1 MSNINSLTVR
11 RVNDLLPWLCYQFS
25 CRVVSDSLQPHG
37 LQHARLPCPSAT
49 PGVHST
55 CCPSSRW
62 CHPTISSSVVPFSS
76 CLQSFPESGSFSMSQ
91 FFTSG
96 GRSTGASASASVLPV
111 NIQDWFPLELTG
123 LISLQPKRL
132 SRVFSNTT
140 FQKHQF
146 FGAQLSLWSRLCYKA
161 CYNTVCL
168 LWRFT
173 RWGEKG
179 KFIWLG
185 DFSFPGWPLLC
196 SFIVSILNCLCP
208 VYPCFPGGASGKE
221 RKWSESEVAQS
232 CSFFATLW
240 TVAYQA
246 PPSMGFFRQEC
257 WSGLPFP
264 SPGDLPDPGTHL
276 QMQASLVLLLCL
288 LSGIKRHKGSRM
300 SDSTVPWPTR
310 P

>member
-1 MSNINSLTVR
+1 MDCSMPGLPVHHQLLEFTQSHVH
-11 RVNDLLPWLCYQFS
+11 RVNDAIQSSHPLS
-25 CRVVSDSLQPHG
+25 SLSSPTFNLSQHQG
-37 LQHARLPCPSAT
+37 L
-49 PGVHST
+49 
-55 CCPSSRW
+55 
-62 CHPTISSSVVPFSS
+62 
-76 CLQSFPESGSFSMSQ
+76 FPVNQ

-96 GRSTGASASASVLPV
+96 GQINEASASASVLPV

-240 TVAYQA
+240 TVAYQD

-264 SPGDLPDPGTHL
+264 SLPGSSPGW
-276 QMQASLVLLLCL
+276 
-288 LSGIKRHKGSRM
+288 SREFEAGKA
-300 SDSTVPWPTR
+300 
-310 P
+310 